1 MEIWK
6 SKNLLELSNRQIKSL
21 LDSNKI
27 NINEIKDT
35 IYKRVSAY
43 TRVDVAN
50 INLRVDL
57 IPKQNEKDISL
68 FVVLNNIYEYK
79 ELHKVSVYLPNKVLW
94 KSSKY

>member
-94 KSSKY
+94 KSNKY

>member
-35 IYKRVSAY
+35 IYKRISAY

-94 KSSKY
+94 KSSKN